1 MTQGRVSSP
10 VCWLYIYLELFTRFS
25 LTRISRAVSV
35 PHSYFVV
42 AMSSFENDREM
53 LRLISAFKEIESP
66 GMRRA
71 IVLLVEELAQKREL
85 VRKAARKDS

>member
-1 MTQGRVSSP
+1 MGAGNATRLRLTTQARIP
-10 VCWLYIYLELFTRFS
+10 VIRRNPFS
-25 LTRISRAVSV
+25 KRG

>member
-1 MTQGRVSSP
+1 
-10 VCWLYIYLELFTRFS
+10 
-25 LTRISRAVSV
+25 
-35 PHSYFVV
+35 
-42 AMSSFENDREM
+42 M